1 LEFEEVKIMEY
12 LYATLLLHSLGK
24 EINEDNIKK
33 VIQAAGATP
42 DEAKIKA
49 LVSALEGVNIEE
61 AIKQAAVPVAAAPA
75 PTEAKV
81 EEKKEEEKKEEEAE
95 KKAEEAAAG
104 LSALFG

>member
-1 LEFEEVKIMEY
+1 MEY

-33 VIQAAGATP
+33 VMQAAGATP

-61 AIKQAAVPVAAAPA
+61 AIKQAAIPVAAAPA
-75 PTEAKV
+75 PAEAKAE

>member
-1 LEFEEVKIMEY
+1 MEY

-24 EINEDNIKK
+24 EINEDNVRK
-33 VIQAAGATP
+33 VIEAAGATP

-49 LVSALEGVNIEE
+49 LISALEGVNIEE
-61 AIKQAAVPVAAAPA
+61 AIKQAAVPVAVT
-75 PTEAKV
+75 PTPV
-81 EEKKEEEKKEEEAE
+81 EEKKEEEKKEEKEEVE

>member
-1 LEFEEVKIMEY
+1 MEY